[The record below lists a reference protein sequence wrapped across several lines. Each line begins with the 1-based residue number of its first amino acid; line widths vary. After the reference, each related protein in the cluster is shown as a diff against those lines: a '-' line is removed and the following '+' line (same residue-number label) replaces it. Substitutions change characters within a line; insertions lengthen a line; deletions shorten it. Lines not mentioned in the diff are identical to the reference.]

1 MALPKLFYIL
11 RTAPCFLSPQ
21 LQKFDNLQRSLLAD
35 IANICLDANDPA
47 WAQAVLPVW
56 SGGLGIRSATQLAP
70 SAFLASAA
78 GSSKLTRQILPPR
91 LRDAPSPAHSE
102 ALAFWSSGHDEPPPR
117 APASFLQKSWDTP
130 RVTSAYKDLLET
142 APDSLTRARLLAACA
157 KESGAW
163 LHAFPVSSLGLRM
176 DNEVIRVAM
185 GLRLGLTLCQPH
197 KCQHCHT
204 LVSHQ
209 GLHGLSC
216 RKSQGRHPRHAA
228 INDIIKR
235 ALTSVGVPSQLE
247 PTGICLSDGKRP
259 DGATIVPW
267 KTGRVLVWDA
277 TCPDTFA
284 PSHTH
289 LATREAGTVAAQ
301 AEQRKRTKY
310 AELEASHHFVPVA
323 IETTGVFGPEALQF
337 LRELGHRLKSE
348 SGEAQS
354 FHFLQQRISVAIQRG
369 NAAAV
374 LGTMKSINNIDFI
387 S

>member
-1 MALPKLFYIL
+1 M
-11 RTAPCFLSPQ
+11 
-21 LQKFDNLQRSLLAD
+21 
-35 IANICLDANDPA
+35 
-47 WAQAVLPVW
+47 
-56 SGGLGIRSATQLAP
+56 
-70 SAFLASAA
+70 
-78 GSSKLTRQILPPR
+78 
-91 LRDAPSPAHSE
+91 
-102 ALAFWSSGHDEPPPR
+102 
-117 APASFLQKSWDTP
+117 
-130 RVTSAYKDLLET
+130 
-142 APDSLTRARLLAACA
+142 
-157 KESGAW
+157 
-163 LHAFPVSSLGLRM
+163 
-176 DNEVIRVAM
+176 AM

-235 ALTSVGVPSQLE
+235 ALTSAGMPSQLE
-247 PTGICLSDGKRP
+247 PTGICLSNGKRP

-310 AELEASHHFVPVA
+310 TELEASHHFVPVA
-323 IETTGVFGPEALQF
+323 IETTGVFGPEA
-337 LRELGHRLKSE
+337 HS
-348 SGEAQS
+348 S
-354 FHFLQQRISVAIQRG
+354 FV
-369 NAAAV
+369 N
-374 LGTMKSINNIDFI
+374 LGTASSRNLGRHNPFTFFNRGYRWLYRGAMLLRCWAL
-387 S
+387 

>member
-1 MALPKLFYIL
+1 MHNMNISKMRHVLTVSTSARLHIYI
-11 RTAPCFLSPQ
+11 
-21 LQKFDNLQRSLLAD
+21 
-35 IANICLDANDPA
+35 I
-47 WAQAVLPVW
+47 
-56 SGGLGIRSATQLAP
+56 
-70 SAFLASAA
+70 
-78 GSSKLTRQILPPR
+78 PP
-91 LRDAPSPAHSE
+91 
-102 ALAFWSSGHDEPPPR
+102 
-117 APASFLQKSWDTP
+117 APAYFLQKSWDTP
-130 RVTSAYKDLLET
+130 QVTSAYKDLLES
-142 APDSLTRARLLAACA
+142 APDALTRARLLTACA

-163 LHAFPVSSLGLRM
+163 LHAFLVSSLGLQM

-235 ALTSVGVPSQLE
+235 ALTSAGVPSQLE

-277 TCPDTFA
+277 TCPDMFA

-289 LATREAGTVAAQ
+289 
-301 AEQRKRTKY
+301 
-310 AELEASHHFVPVA
+310 
-323 IETTGVFGPEALQF
+323 PEKL
-337 LRELGHRLKSE
+337 
-348 SGEAQS
+348 AQS
-354 FHFLQQRISVAIQRG
+354 QPRLNKGNELSTQSWKQATILYLWPLRQQVSLAQRLYSSFV
-369 NAAAV
+369 N
-374 LGTMKSINNIDFI
+374 LGTTSSRNLGRHNPFTFSNRGYRWLYRGAMLLRCWAL
-387 S
+387 